1 MCAKCAKK
9 RRKNNEKRSFGSL
22 SFAAVKP
29 LQTYPKTA
37 FTTLIVSERFS
48 RTNSGT
54 SITLGAATPLF
65 GIWQSCEP
73 NSTHD
78 RNGVLGLDGAPEKGV
93 WG

>member
-1 MCAKCAKK
+1 MCAQCAKK
-9 RRKNNEKRSFGSL
+9 RSKNKEKWPFSYL

-29 LQTYPKTA
+29 LHTYPKTA

-48 RTNSGT
+48 RTISRS
-54 SITLGAATPLF
+54 SITIGAATPLF